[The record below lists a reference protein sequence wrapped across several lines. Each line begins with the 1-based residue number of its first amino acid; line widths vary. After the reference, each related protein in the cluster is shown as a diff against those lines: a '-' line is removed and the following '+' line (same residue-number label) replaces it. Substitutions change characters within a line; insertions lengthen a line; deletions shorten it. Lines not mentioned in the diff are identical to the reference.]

1 MMSDFIESAK
11 NFVGAAVSRTSW
23 EAQKQLR
30 VRNKQSEIDKLM
42 EQRQQLTNDIVQI
55 ALNLYQ
61 QGMLHDPQMSRLCA
75 SIVELDHDVRNR
87 DAQLQEIKKE
97 TYQNE
102 QFGPGP
108 TMNYSPPPFSPQG
121 QQPQQP
127 QHPQPSPQAPYQ
139 PRPAAPPPTA
149 GAGQQGPASHTSQ
162 GQICPNCGNPLRPG
176 ALYCRT
182 CGEKVG

>member
-1 MMSDFIESAK
+1 MSDFIESAK

-61 QGMLHDPQMSRLCA
+61 QGILHDPQMSRLCA
-75 SIVELDHDVRNR
+75 SIVELDHDVRSR
-87 DAQLQEIKKE
+87 DEQLQEIKKE
-97 TYQNE
+97 AYQNE
-102 QFGPGP
+102 QYAPGP
-108 TMNYSPPPFSPQG
+108 TMNYSPPPVSPQP

-127 QHPQPSPQAPYQ
+127 FYQ
-139 PRPAAPPPTA
+139 QQPAAPPPPTGASQA
-149 GAGQQGPASHTSQ
+149 GAAPQT
-162 GQICPNCGNPLRPG
+162 QICPNCGHPLRPG